1 MSGEKKLRVGLIG
14 ATVTRGWAMASHI
27 PALKGLPGFELAAIA
42 TSRRET
48 ADAAA
53 KAYGVPL
60 AFANYHEMVRHP
72 DIDIVAVSVKVPLH
86 HDMVVAALEAK
97 KHVYC
102 EWPLGR
108 DSVEAERMA
117 GLARRSGVQCIVGL
131 QARGAPVVN
140 RVKDLVAEGYVGR
153 VLGVTMVTT
162 SPTWGDTTDA
172 ANAYLYNRANG
183 ATLLSIPG
191 GHSLDALCYSLGE
204 FREVSA
210 SVISHGGEAKIAETD
225 KRVLRTAPDQVVVNG
240 VLQSGAVVSFHAR
253 GGMSRGTP
261 LLWEIHGDKGDLVIT
276 GNATIQ
282 YAELKLQ
289 GAQGGEAL
297 ADLPIPA
304 SYRKVPSDLPTMRPY
319 NVAQMYVE
327 LGEAIRNGRPAR
339 PGFYDAVVRHQ
350 MLEAIQKAS
359 DTGTRQRN

>member
-1 MSGEKKLRVGLIG
+1 MSGKKKLRVGLIG
-14 ATVTRGWAMASHI
+14 ATVARGWAMASHI

-42 TSRRET
+42 TSRQET

-60 AFANYHEMVRHP
+60 AFANYHEMVRHHG
-72 DIDIVAVSVKVPLH
+72 IDIVAVSVKVPLH

-108 DSVEAERMA
+108 DAAEAERMA
-117 GLARRSGVQCIVGL
+117 GLAKRSGVQCIVGL

-153 VLGVTMVTT
+153 VLGVTMITT
-162 SPTWGDTTDA
+162 SPTWGETTDA
-172 ANAYLYNRANG
+172 ASAYLYNRANG

-191 GHSLDALCYSLGE
+191 GHSLDALCHCLGE

-210 SVISHGGEAKIAETD
+210 AVISHGGEASIAGTN
-225 KRVLRTAPDQVVVNG
+225 KRVRRTSPDQVAVTG
-240 VLQSGAVVSFHAR
+240 ILQSGAVVSFHAR
-253 GGMSRGTP
+253 GGMSRGAP
-261 LLWEIHGDKGDLVIT
+261 FLWEIHGDKGDIVVT
-276 GNATIQ
+276 GNATVQ

-297 ADLPIPA
+297 ADLPVPA
-304 SYRKVPSDLPTMRPY
+304 SYRKVPEGMPPMRPY

-327 LGEAIRNGRPAR
+327 LGEAIRKDRAPR

-359 DTGTRQRN
+359 DTGVRQRM